1 MSEIQAITARTTG
14 DAGRYVLEGKGKV
27 FLSDS
32 AMIRR
37 VPSVAPNPIEFLVS
51 ALASC
56 ALASV
61 ESDARDFGIVVR
73 AASAEVTAVR
83 DEADESRFSS
93 ILVALAVE
101 GVDQPTA
108 ERLTT
113 HFREHCPVYNTIRR
127 GGPITVE
134 VTAVT

>member
-61 ESDARDFGIVVR
+61 ESDARDLGIVVR
-73 AASAEVTAVR
+73 AASAVVTAFR

-93 ILVALAVE
+93 ILVKLAVE

-134 VTAVT
+134 VTAIA